1 MRHGIGTL
9 IYDNGFRYHG
19 MFDNDQITGMG
30 ISLDDQKVVKYIGE
44 HKNGNRDGKGILI
57 MPDGKEYEGAWRKN
71 RMHGL
76 GSLSDHFIL

>member
-30 ISLDDQKVVKYIGE
+30 ISLDD
-44 HKNGNRDGKGILI
+44 
-57 MPDGKEYEGAWRKN
+57 
-71 RMHGL
+71 
-76 GSLSDHFIL
+76 